1 MQSKQELELQIDKL
15 KDQLRQA
22 ELRAEVLAY
31 EGTGIKQEIQDDK
44 AQTAEKLAAGLAD
57 RRSDGDAA
65 ASSAAACGP
74 VMAPVVLLPVQPPH
88 QRVEGVFNFDLY
100 GKPLTTAG
108 RMALET
114 LTKSGETVGAPGL
127 PADGGDPEIPV
138 EPWRVI
144 YAKNEHVHF
153 KCLLCNKRYDEYVH
167 RQHWNSI
174 QHQAKIRNNV
184 TQGQWMGYDG
194 CVH

>member
-88 QRVEGVFNFDLY
+88 QRVEGVFNFDLIR
-100 GKPLTTAG
+100 KAFDNG
-108 RMALET
+108 R
-114 LTKSGETVGAPGL
+114 
-127 PADGGDPEIPV
+127 ADGLGDADKVRGNGRRPRPSGGR
-138 EPWRVI
+138 W
-144 YAKNEHVHF
+144 
-153 KCLLCNKRYDEYVH
+153 
-167 RQHWNSI
+167 
-174 QHQAKIRNNV
+174 
-184 TQGQWMGYDG
+184 
-194 CVH
+194 